1 MNTVEVQRCRL
12 IPETV
17 VNIDFDGVADIGREN
32 WQGPLAIN
40 ADEGTLVSVRSSI
53 YPFNIPVVGSQH
65 WPRVRGCSGA
75 CRGCLDC

>member
-1 MNTVEVQRCRL
+1 VNTVEVQSCRL

-17 VNIDFDGVADIGREN
+17 ENIDLDGVADIGRES

-40 ADEGTLVSVRSSI
+40 ANEGTLVSVRSSI
-53 YPFNIPVVGSQH
+53 YPLNIPVVHSLN
-65 WPRVRGCSGA
+65 WPSVCGCSGA